1 MKRIIIN
8 EDMLADNKVKSIA
21 LMQELPKDIMKAL
34 ARNLTSLGDHPSFP
48 PEEEYKFDSKITLE
62 RFQQVKDDVLSIE
75 DLADY
80 SVQGLSKA
88 VNQMMLECQEIENA
102 NKEALEKLCFNIV
115 VDLFAI
121 PEDIINFSCTLTDSI
136 SPKSIRANVK
146 PVSTDMTFIDIN
158 HMNTLSDEVYKRRLI
173 DALITGAAM
182 NYSKIKKE
190 YIGDLYEMNPKLPKL
205 YRDIIKIMNYLMF
218 VKNDIGISD
227 EDKKQ
232 IGVVNVLIGNR
243 TRRTEI
249 NAEGVIF
256 PVLLMESIKGMMEAF
271 AAHGLPKN
279 KKEASYVMSKA
290 DFLAAEP
297 WDMRMGPILW
307 DCFEEAMQE
316 KDTKMV
322 PNIFVEIV
330 SLPIDEFNNL
340 MKEIFA
346 KTKKSKKVFELVKQE
361 IEERIEYSDFQ
372 DRMQTKSMESNVIND
387 EFLR

>member
-8 EDMLADNKVKSIA
+8 EEMLADGHLKSMA

-34 ARNLTSLGDHPSFP
+34 SRNMTSLGDHPSFP
-48 PEEEYKFDSKITLE
+48 PEEECKFDTKITLE
-62 RFQQVKDDVLSIE
+62 RFEQVKNDVLSIE
-75 DLADY
+75 DLSDY
-80 SVQGLSKA
+80 SVKGLSR
-88 VNQMMLECQEIENA
+88 VLNQMIKECQEIEQE
-102 NKEALEKLCFNIV
+102 NKDALEKLCFNIV

-121 PEDIINFSCTLTDSI
+121 PEGIINFSCELTENI

-182 NYSKIKKE
+182 NYSVIKKE
-190 YIGDLYEMNPKLPKL
+190 YIGDLYEMSPKLPKL

-232 IGVVNVLIGNR
+232 IGVVNVLIGNE
-243 TRRTEI
+243 TKRTEI
-249 NAEGVIF
+249 SAEGIIF
-256 PVLLMESIKGMMEAF
+256 PVLLNESIKGIMEAF

-297 WDMRMGPILW
+297 WDMRIGPILW
-307 DCFEEAMQE
+307 QYFEEAMQE
-316 KDTKMV
+316 DDVKLV
-322 PNIFVEIV
+322 PNIFVEII
-330 SLPIDEFNNL
+330 SLPIGEFNNL

-346 KTKKSKKVFELVKQE
+346 KTSKSKKVFELVKQE

-372 DRMQTKSMESNVIND
+372 DRMQMKSMETNVIND
-387 EFLR
+387 AFSR